1 MKNFQNYTPEKY
13 AGPAY
18 TPVEEG
24 IYLGKNPY
32 WQPGFGQEEI
42 YVTSLSFEMEPERFG
57 EEGGARR
64 RRMAGLLL
72 KGLADRREAVRQE
85 ALHILG
91 SLFASRALGYEEKTS
106 LFTLIS
112 KKLLFLIGEQP
123 GEELTF
129 FYTAASLSHIYR
141 FIVLHKIQS
150 GPFQFETPEK
160 AAFFPGTFD
169 PFSLSHK
176 GIVQAIRDLGFEV

>member
-57 EEGGARR
+57 EEGGCPQDITQTPFEDILDTYLVYVTDFYDELNQAS
-64 RRMAGLLL
+64 
-72 KGLADRREAVRQE
+72 AVTCYQE
-85 ALHILG
+85 FG
-91 SLFASRALGYEEKTS
+91 SGDIQDIRNLRG
-106 LFTLIS
+106 
-112 KKLLFLIGEQP
+112 LIGKR
-123 GEELTF
+123 
-129 FYTAASLSHIYR
+129 FYAVPCEPDDPEGGGSEYK
-141 FIVLHKIQS
+141 IVI
-150 GPFQFETPEK
+150 E
-160 AAFFPGTFD
+160 
-169 PFSLSHK
+169 
-176 GIVQAIRDLGFEV
+176 